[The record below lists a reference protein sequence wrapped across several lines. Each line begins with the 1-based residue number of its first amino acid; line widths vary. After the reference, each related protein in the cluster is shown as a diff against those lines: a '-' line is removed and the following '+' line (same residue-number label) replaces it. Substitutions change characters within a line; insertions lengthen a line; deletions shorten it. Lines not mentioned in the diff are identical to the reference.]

1 MNATLL
7 VGLAL
12 AVAAP
17 APKTAGKDETPSVVG
32 EWMLETA
39 HRAGK
44 IDKPP
49 EGAGITFTADGKALF
64 REGRRDRVE
73 EGTYTV
79 DPKKNPAE
87 IGITPP
93 AKEKAPTVLGIYKI
107 EKDTLTLCMVLGG
120 QRPKTFEAP
129 AGSEVMLMTL
139 KRVKKD

>member
-1 MNATLL
+1 MTTTLI

-12 AVAAP
+12 ALAAP
-17 APKTAGKDETPSVVG
+17 APKTAGKEDSPSVVG
-32 EWMLETA
+32 EWALESA
-39 HRAGK
+39 VRGGMN
-44 IDKPP
+44 DKPP
-49 EGAGITFTADGKALF
+49 DGAGITFTANGKALF
-64 REGRRDRVE
+64 REGRRDKVE

-87 IGITPP
+87 IDIIPP
-93 AKEKAPTVLGIYKI
+93 VKEKAPTVLGIYKI

-120 QRPKTFEAP
+120 ERPKSFEAP